1 MHKIMQPL
9 GRAVAPGERVAML
22 DILRGVS
29 VFLMVIHHFLY
40 DLVAFCSAPV
50 WLFKNPVFQELHYFF
65 CRAVCFAFW
74 NCLPLFAF
82 QSFARGEA
90 VWHCA
95 CAERG
100 HDFDRYAY
108 FVRGASSA
116 FRLHAALWLFRKEAG
131 GAAAL
136 CRADFVC
143 AALWRKFAFMPGGKS
158 RAVPVFVSAWVCALR
173 LLLRGLFSA
182 FSMDVC
188 FFPRCLAR
196 RLHSCGGVS
205 RPVLSGKAAFLCI
218 FGQACTHCLS
228 CASAGFVLSCKGTG
242 LICFLLRQKYFG
254 KTALFLLKNAKKD

>member
-1 MHKIMQPL
+1 MQPL

-40 DLVAFCSAPV
+40 DLVVFCSAPV

-65 CRAVCFAFW
+65 AGLFVLLSGIACRFSHS
-74 NCLPLFAF
+74 NLL
-82 QSFARGEA
+82 RGA
-90 VWHCA
+90 KL
-95 CAERG
+95 RG